1 VEGDWGD
8 WTLKPERVGNSA
20 STLSPSSSAPIAVF
34 WYTFKPL
41 YDAVFTLTPLSIVL
55 SLFGLT
61 AVHELLH
68 AAAQPMAGRSSH
80 SILGFWPSWLVFY
93 AHYDGELH
101 RNRFVV
107 IALMPLFVLSIL
119 PLLVSAATQSVAGW
133 VASISSFNAL
143 TAGVDLLATG
153 IIVFQI
159 PARAILHN
167 QGWKT
172 YWREPVPLHVS

>member
-1 VEGDWGD
+1 
-8 WTLKPERVGNSA
+8 
-20 STLSPSSSAPIAVF
+20 
-34 WYTFKPL
+34 
-41 YDAVFTLTPLSIVL
+41 
-55 SLFGLT
+55 
-61 AVHELLH
+61 
-68 AAAQPMAGRSSH
+68 
-80 SILGFWPSWLVFY
+80 LVFY